1 MDENNHIPRDAEGYI
16 TPNHYYGQNY
26 QLLDVI
32 EDQLSP
38 EGVRGFTKGL
48 IFKYLYGCVDDTT
61 LRRCTKAKYY
71 LDELIIYCKNHGE
84 TIPENN
90 NLKPTYYNKGKIE
103 VIDILEDQLSKEELK
118 GFYLGMV
125 IRYLTRERKKNG
137 LEDLLKAKYYLDRF
151 IANLEGGL

>member
-1 MDENNHIPRDAEGYI
+1 MDENKHIPKDAEGYI

-38 EGVRGFTKGL
+38 EGVRG
-48 IFKYLYGCVDDTT
+48 
-61 LRRCTKAKYY
+61 CTKAKYY
-71 LDELIIYCKNHGE
+71 LDELIIYCENHGE
-84 TIPENN
+84 KIPEDN
-90 NLKPTYYNKGKIE
+90 NLKPKYYNKGKIE

-151 IANLEGGL
+151 ITNLEGGL